1 MEFRNI
7 FTLNDWKFKEFA
19 AVILLIQILMWIVGY
34 FSYNQM
40 HIPIFND
47 IITLL
52 YVALVPGVLILRV
65 LKLHKLG
72 NTFTTLLSVGLS
84 ILSVMLVGLFM
95 NQVYPH
101 FGISRPIETIPLLV
115 TFTIY
120 NMILLFVAYK
130 RDSEYFHYSSSK
142 LSFELLTSNQ
152 FLCLCILPLIA
163 IIGAYTLQYYGRNEI
178 QILLLLLICAL
189 VLAMAWG
196 YLKSEYYHIAIFS
209 IAISILYYSVLISNH
224 IWGYDIFFEY
234 QFATYVIK
242 NGIWDHTWPH
252 AYNAMLSVVMFAPVY
267 NKLSGMTLTWILK
280 FIYPFL
286 FSLISIGLYKIFEKH
301 TGGKIA
307 FLAAFFFIAY
317 NGFSYG
323 WMVQMAR
330 QQIAEIF
337 LVLLVWLMIDR
348 SIEQKKRKILYLLFG
363 VGLILSHYSVT
374 YLFMFMLLAT
384 IVTLSI
390 LSSRFGNILNTI
402 LIALGAERK
411 YFGKYF
417 KVKNQTISLPLSL
430 FFIGFIV
437 VYYSLTADSK
447 PIASLFDALRIVSKN
462 VNSMISDGSINPMI
476 ILAALGVLLILL
488 VVGYKV
494 FTRISKDLNVDEINV
509 HPFIKNQAMKINH
522 MSLRRRQAI
531 IVVATVLVFLHI
543 WWPFNYMDIVS
554 INAQRVIL
562 FSVYFVVVGFIM
574 NLIRPKYLHFTR
586 EYNTFALFN
595 LVILAC
601 GLYIPA
607 FRGQL
612 SLQRIYEVTFVVLA
626 PFCIIGLYYISNSA
640 IGLVKTTELRK
651 RVGITL
657 KVIGMFLVLFFILNT
672 GLIDYEIGQPS
683 TLPIDNSIDAPIFSQ
698 GEYAGVAWFKNYYDN
713 EQNNTLFS
721 DAFSNILLYWL
732 NDMHTTNPKNMSDME
747 PRSYMFLRSNNIA
760 HKSFL
765 YGNGEYIPLDE
776 PISKSSKIYD
786 NGDAQIYNRIT
797 HSW

>member
-1 MEFRNI
+1 
-7 FTLNDWKFKEFA
+7 
-19 AVILLIQILMWIVGY
+19 MWVVGF

-52 YVALVPGVLILRV
+52 YMALVPGVLILRI

-84 ILSVMLVGLFM
+84 IISVLLVGLFM

-101 FGISRPIETIPLLV
+101 IGISKPIETIPLLV
-115 TFTIY
+115 TFTVY
-120 NMILLFVAYK
+120 NMILLLLAYK
-130 RDSEYFHYSSSK
+130 RDKEYFHYSSSK
-142 LSFELLTSNQ
+142 LSFELLSSNQ

-189 VLAMAWG
+189 VLVMAWG
-196 YLKSEYYHIAIFS
+196 YLKQEYYHIAIFS
-209 IAISILYYSVLISNH
+209 IALSILYYSVLISNH

-252 AYNAMLSVVMFAPVY
+252 AYNAMLSVVMYAPIY

-348 SIEQKKRKILYLLFG
+348 QIPQNKRKILYLLFG
-363 VGLILSHYSVT
+363 IGLILSHYSVT

-384 IVTLSI
+384 IVTLSL
-390 LSSRFGNILNTI
+390 LSSSFGNIVNTI
-402 LIALGAERK
+402 LITFGAQRK

-417 KVKNQTISLPLSL
+417 KVKDQTISLPLSL

-447 PIASLFDALRIVSKN
+447 PIASLFDALKIVSKN
-462 VNSMISDGSINPMI
+462 VNTIVSSGLINPMI
-476 ILAALGVLLILL
+476 ILSGLGSILILL
-488 VVGYKV
+488 VVAYKI
-494 FTRISKDLNVDEINV
+494 FNKISDDRNIEDIEV
-509 HPFIKNQAMKINH
+509 HPFIKNQVMKIRQ

-531 IVVATVLVFLHI
+531 IVAATIFAFLYI
-543 WWPFNYMDIVS
+543 WWPFSYMDIVS

-562 FSVYFVVVGFIM
+562 FSVYFILVGFIM
-574 NLIRPKYLHFTR
+574 NIIEPRYLHFTR
-586 EYNTFALFN
+586 EYNAFALFN

-626 PFCIIGLYYISNSA
+626 PFCIIGLYYISNSV
-640 IGLVKTTELRK
+640 IGLIKTTELRK
-651 RVGITL
+651 RVGITM
-657 KVIGMFLVLFFILNT
+657 KVIGIFLVLFFILNT
-672 GLIDYEIGQPS
+672 GLIDYEVGQPS
-683 TLPIDNSIDAPIFSQ
+683 TLPIDNTIDAPIFSQ

-713 EQNNTLFS
+713 NQNNTLFS

-747 PRSYMFLRSNNIA
+747 PRSYLFLRSTNIR
-760 HKSFL
+760 HTSFL
-765 YGNGEYIPLDE
+765 YGNGEYLPLDE
-776 PISKSSKIYD
+776 PIRKSSKIYD
-786 NGDAQIYNRIT
+786 NGDSQIYNRIT

>member
-19 AVILLIQILMWIVGY
+19 TAILLIQVLMWVVGF

-52 YVALVPGVLILRV
+52 YLALVPGVLILRI

-84 ILSVMLVGLFM
+84 ILSVLLIGLFM
-95 NQVYPH
+95 NQVYPC
-101 FGISRPIETIPLLV
+101 FGVNRPLETIPLLI
-115 TFTIY
+115 TFTVY
-120 NMILLFVAYK
+120 NMLLLAVAYK
-130 RDSEYFHYSSSK
+130 RDNEYYHYSSSK
-142 LSFELLTSNQ
+142 LSVKLLTSNQ

-196 YLKSEYYHIAIFS
+196 YLKQEYYHIAIFS

-242 NGIWDHTWPH
+242 NGIWDYTWPH
-252 AYNAMLSVVMFAPVY
+252 AYNAMLSVVMYAPIY
-267 NKLSGMTLTWILK
+267 NKLSGMTLTWIFK

-286 FSLISIGLYKIFEKH
+286 FSLISIGLYKIFNKH
-301 TGGKIA
+301 TGAKIA

-348 SIEQKKRKILYLLFG
+348 RIPQTKRKILYLLFG

-384 IVTLSI
+384 IVTVSLV
-390 LSSRFGNILNTI
+390 SSRFGNIINTI
-402 LIALGAERK
+402 LITFGAQRK

-417 KVKNQTISLPLSL
+417 KVKDQTISLPLSL

-447 PIASLFDALRIVSKN
+447 PIASLFDALRIVTKN
-462 VNSMISDGSINPMI
+462 VNKMITGGSVNPMI
-476 ILAALGVLLILL
+476 ILAGLGLLLIIA

-494 FTRISKDLNVDEINV
+494 FRKISDDKDVVDIKTY
-509 HPFIKNQAMKINH
+509 PFIRDQVLKIKQ
-522 MSLRRRQAI
+522 MSLRRKQAI
-531 IVVATVLVFLHI
+531 IVGVTLFEFLYI
-543 WWPFNYMDIVS
+543 WWPFKYMDIVS

-562 FSVYFVVVGFIM
+562 FSVFFILVGFVM
-574 NLIRPKYLHFTR
+574 NIIQPKYLHFTR
-586 EYNTFALFN
+586 EYNAFALFN

-640 IGLVKTTELRK
+640 IGLIKNIELRK
-651 RVGITL
+651 RIGITM
-657 KVIGMFLVLFFILNT
+657 KVIGIFLVIFFILNT
-672 GLIDYEIGQPS
+672 GLIDYEVGQSS
-683 TLPIDNSIDAPIFSQ
+683 TLPIDNTIDAPIFSQ
-698 GEYAGVAWFKNYYDN
+698 GEYASVAWFKNYYDN
-713 EQNNTLFS
+713 NENNTLFS

-747 PRSYMFLRSNNIA
+747 PKLYVFKVKQYSAYLFPLRKRI
-760 HKSFL
+760 
-765 YGNGEYIPLDE
+765 
-776 PISKSSKIYD
+776 IYP
-786 NGDAQIYNRIT
+786 YR
-797 HSW
+797 